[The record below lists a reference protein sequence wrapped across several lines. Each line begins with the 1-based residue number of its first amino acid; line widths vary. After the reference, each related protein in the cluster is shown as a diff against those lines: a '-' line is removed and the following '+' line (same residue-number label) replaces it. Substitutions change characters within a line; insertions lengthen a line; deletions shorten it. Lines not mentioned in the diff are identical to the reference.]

1 MRVIVSVSLDS
12 DLLLQVNQ
20 ITGERDLSRSAVF
33 QEALGDWIRK
43 KSAPVIEPQKARK
56 PAAKKNA
63 NK

>member
-12 DLLLQVNQ
+12 DLLLQVEQ

-33 QEALGDWIRK
+33 QEALADWIRK
-43 KSAPVIEPQKARK
+43 KNAPAIEPQKARK